1 MPRAPVME
9 TEMCLAYWKQTQ
21 RLNKLSLDDHHNFHK
36 LHLLKLELTDHQ
48 HLNGMNGVM
57 IGMFTESIK
66 YGED

>member
-1 MPRAPVME
+1 M
-9 TEMCLAYWKQTQ
+9 TIITFTQ
-21 RLNKLSLDDHHNFHK
+21 AAFVKA
-36 LHLLKLELTDHQ
+36 LELTDHHQ